1 MIYNDYIACNICN
14 TCINL
19 RIQMDTRKIPF
30 KFNCPSCEMEISGEI
45 LFQPYN
51 VIVNNARL
59 VEEPEQIMDQYCLE
73 LSSFFT
79 VLKMN
84 KRENI
89 DIEGPF
95 LRKMGTY
102 QNSRDLQEDID
113 SKVFF
118 AQNCQNNKF
127 LERIN
132 YYRLFLK
139 RQDEHLFPVLKKEI
153 SQYSSQTPI
162 KDIKNRFDALCAT
175 HQLLFSFTGLFKLF
189 GGTVYQLFSDIWAE
203 ILDSKHTENIVEYAE
218 YINPRL
224 DNEEFRGLQLL
235 EEFSNIY
242 DVILPVIQ
250 NEDLEVISLNSEE
263 GLSQDYYD
271 SLKHFYAHSYEWI
284 LDNINIVIALNN
296 IFSRGSYRECINGK
310 DYLSDLENIKSK
322 IKKIDFLE
330 ESGRFSPKTESI
342 KNRIRNAVQH
352 FNTKIDYN
360 EQQVIFIDKYGDR
373 EREESISLYEFSK
386 MCSENLFLI
395 IYLFELMYSLRK
407 LLFINRG
414 LKTTANIEMEKK
426 MYELRADNEFVR
438 KNPRINKKI
447 GRNEKCP
454 CGSGRKYKKC
464 CGK

>member
-1 MIYNDYIACNICN
+1 MINNDYIACNICN

-19 RIQMDTRKIPF
+19 RIQMDTRNIPF
-30 KFNCPSCEMEISGEI
+30 RFNCPSCEMEISGKI
-45 LFQPYN
+45 LFQPYK
-51 VIVNNARL
+51 VIVNNAKL
-59 VEEPEQIMDQYCLE
+59 VEEPKQIMDQYCLE

-79 VLKMN
+79 ILKLN
-84 KRENI
+84 KREKI
-89 DIEGPF
+89 DIVGPF

-102 QNSRDLQEDID
+102 QTSRDLQEDID

-118 AQNCQNNKF
+118 SKNCQNHKF

-132 YYRLFLK
+132 YYKLFLK
-139 RQDEHLFPVLKKEI
+139 RQDEYLFPVLKKEI

-162 KDIKNRFDALCAT
+162 RDIKNRFDALCAT
-175 HQLLFSFTGLFKLF
+175 HQLLFSFSGLFNLF
-189 GGTVYQLFSDIWAE
+189 GGTVYQLFSDIWTE
-203 ILDSKHTENIVEYAE
+203 IRDSKHTENIVEYAE

-296 IFSRGSYRECINGK
+296 IFSRGSYHECINGK
-310 DYLSDLENIKSK
+310 DYLRDLENIKSK
-322 IKKIDFLE
+322 IRKIDFLE
-330 ESGRFSPKTESI
+330 ENGRFSPKTESI

-407 LLFINRG
+407 LFFINRG
-414 LKTTANIEMEKK
+414 LKTTANIETEKK
-426 MYELRADNEFVR
+426 TYEIRADNKFER
-438 KNPRINKKI
+438 KKPRINKKI